1 MTRRVSRPAEHE
13 GVTKLM
19 RAVSECNMGKVKR
32 LIDAGGDLQARDKLG
47 RNVLYHAF
55 TGSEM
60 TEGDGRSVVLVQ
72 TCNAGVCV

>member
-19 RAVSECNMGKVKR
+19 RAVSECNVGKVKR

-60 TEGDGRSVVLVQ
+60 TEGDDCSLSNLHCWRL
-72 TCNAGVCV
+72 GVA

>member
-19 RAVSECNMGKVKR
+19 RAVSECNIGKVKR

-60 TEGDGRSVVLVQ
+60 TEGDDCSLSNLQCWRL
-72 TCNAGVCV
+72 CVA